1 MKCQFCHKNEADR
14 IFYVDHMNTEYQF
27 SVCESCLQKMWQQS
41 LASGYTEAFQNYS
54 GWWPG
59 QPEPEKADTELK
71 KKRQLSIL
79 KIQLKE
85 AAAQERYEEAAQ
97 LRDHIARMEKEVC
110 AHEG

>member
-1 MKCQFCHKNEADR
+1 MKAACRKCGSSRWRPD
-14 IFYVDHMNTEYQF
+14 I
-27 SVCESCLQKMWQQS
+27 QKPFRTIPDGGRDS
-41 LASGYTEAFQNYS
+41 PSRENSGKKS
-54 GWWPG
+54 
-59 QPEPEKADTELK
+59 DTELK